1 MNSASLSRAK
11 QVSFAADPFD
21 SNYLAVEM
29 SVADLCC
36 RSATKIS
43 RLSTLREASMDF
55 GMLFSR

>member
-11 QVSFAADPFD
+11 QVSFTADLE

-43 RLSTLREASMDF
+43 RLSTLHEASMDF